1 MAIKRSGKQNTASKQ
16 KNTFKKVSFNPLKS
30 IKSPILRIISR
41 VLLYFIGISLFW
53 VISLRFINPPI
64 TWLMIQRGF
73 ELKEQGKGFKLEKNW
88 LSYDE
93 LSDNLKLAAIAG
105 EDAHF
110 MTHWGFDLK
119 GIQNA
124 IKKNAQGKKLRGGS
138 TISQQ
143 VAKNVFLWPGRS
155 WLRKGF
161 ETYFTVLIETFWSK
175 KRILEVYLNVIEM
188 GQGVYGADAAAEYYF
203 SKTGSN
209 LSKKQAALIIAILP
223 NPRAWDARNPS
234 AYVNRRANAI
244 AKYMHH
250 YTIPEQ

>member
-1 MAIKRSGKQNTASKQ
+1 
-16 KNTFKKVSFNPLKS
+16 
-30 IKSPILRIISR
+30 
-41 VLLYFIGISLFW
+41 
-53 VISLRFINPPI
+53 
-64 TWLMIQRGF
+64 
-73 ELKEQGKGFKLEKNW
+73 
-88 LSYDE
+88 
-93 LSDNLKLAAIAG
+93 
-105 EDAHF
+105 
-110 MTHWGFDLK
+110 MTHWGFDMQ

-161 ETYFTVLIETFWSK
+161 ETYFTILIETFWSK

-188 GQGVYGADAAAEYYF
+188 GQGVYGADAAASYYF

-223 NPRAWDARNPS
+223 NPREWDARNPS

-250 YTIPEQ
+250 YTIPE

>member
-1 MAIKRSGKQNTASKQ
+1 
-16 KNTFKKVSFNPLKS
+16 
-30 IKSPILRIISR
+30 
-41 VLLYFIGISLFW
+41 
-53 VISLRFINPPI
+53 
-64 TWLMIQRGF
+64 MIQRGF

-88 LSYDE
+88 LDYDE
-93 LSDNLKLAAIAG
+93 LSTNLKLAAIAG
-105 EDAHF
+105 EDARF

-124 IKKNAQGKKLRGGS
+124 IKKNAQGKTLRGGS

-161 ETYFTVLIETFWSK
+161 ETYFTILIETLWSK

-188 GQGVYGADAAAEYYF
+188 GQGVYGADAAATYYF
-203 SKTGSN
+203 NKAGSK
-209 LSKKQAALIIAILP
+209 LSRKQAALIIAILP
-223 NPRAWDARNPS
+223 NPRQWDARHPS

-250 YTIPEQ
+250 YTIPE